1 MSQGSQPP
9 TASTLD
15 GGTGANADATTTQ
28 LPIHIKIVLVCNI
41 LTYMD

>member
-15 GGTGANADATTTQ
+15 GERGGNANATTTQ